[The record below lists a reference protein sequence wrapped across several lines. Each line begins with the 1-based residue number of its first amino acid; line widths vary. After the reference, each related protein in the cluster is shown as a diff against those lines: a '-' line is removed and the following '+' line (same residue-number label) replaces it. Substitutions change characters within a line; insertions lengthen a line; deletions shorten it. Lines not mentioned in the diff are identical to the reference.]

1 MAEAKKKVLKED
13 KSTDGAETA
22 KTVQTEKNE
31 EKIIPKDID
40 LNQYITV
47 KNGFHGK
54 LVYKSSRTGEKFVWD
69 KYGSEQEMELKELRN
84 AKNSSKRFFTDNWF
98 MFDEDWVIDYLG
110 MRQYYKNAISIGDFD
125 KLFKKSPSE
134 IKKAIADMSHGQ
146 KRSVIYRASELIA
159 SGDIDSRKAIAAL
172 EDALGVELIEK

>member
-22 KTVQTEKNE
+22 KTVQAEKKE

-47 KNGFHGK
+47 RNGFHGK

-69 KYGSEQEMELKELRN
+69 EYGSEQEMELKELRN

-110 MRQYYKNAISIGDFD
+110 MRQYYKNAISIEDFD
-125 KLFKKSPSE
+125 KLFKKSPTE
-134 IKKAIADMSHGQ
+134 IKKAIGEMSHGQ
-146 KRSVIYRASELIA
+146 KRSVIYRAGELIT
-159 SGDIDSRKAIAAL
+159 SGEIDSRKVISAL